1 MYLEFY
7 GLKEQPFNTTPDPRY
22 LFPTAGHQEA
32 LAQLVY
38 GVQERKGF
46 IVLTADVGTGKTT
59 LLQTLLS
66 RLDSATA
73 VAYVFNSTLVFDEML
88 EYILEDFG
96 VTKVGETRAQ
106 RLVAL
111 NNFLIERRRTG
122 QNTVL
127 IIDEAQNLAAPT
139 LEQVRLLSNFETPT
153 EKLLQIVLVGQ
164 TELKTKLLLPELRQ
178 LRQRIGLRC
187 SIPALSPQE
196 TRDYIRFRL
205 RAAGARHAGLF
216 SEGAV
221 TRIIEYSEGIPRVV
235 NILCD
240 HCLLS
245 GFAEQKRQIDRDIVD
260 EAIEYLEEGAR
271 PRRRTLGVA
280 KKRFMTPDR
289 WALSAWA
296 AAMVVL
302 GGGVV
307 LGVQSGAI
315 RYASTAVGTS
325 VLNIARMAK
334 ELVIP

>member
-32 LAQLVY
+32 LAQLLY

-73 VAYVFNSTLVFDEML
+73 VAYVFNSTLPFDEML

-127 IIDEAQNLAAPT
+127 IIDEAQNLDAPT

-187 SIPALSPQE
+187 SIPPLSSQE

-205 RAAGARHAGLF
+205 RTAGARHGGLF
-216 SEGAV
+216 SEASV
-221 TRIIEYSEGIPRVV
+221 SRIIEYSEGIPRVV

-245 GFAEQKRQIDRDIVD
+245 GFADQKRQIDRDIVD

-271 PRRRTLGVA
+271 PKRRTLGVA
-280 KKRFMTPDR
+280 KKPFLTPAR
-289 WALSAWA
+289 WALGAWTA
-296 AAMVVL
+296 AALVV
-302 GGGVV
+302 GGAVV
-307 LGVQSGAI
+307 FGVQSDAI
-315 RYASTAVGTS
+315 RHAIGTS